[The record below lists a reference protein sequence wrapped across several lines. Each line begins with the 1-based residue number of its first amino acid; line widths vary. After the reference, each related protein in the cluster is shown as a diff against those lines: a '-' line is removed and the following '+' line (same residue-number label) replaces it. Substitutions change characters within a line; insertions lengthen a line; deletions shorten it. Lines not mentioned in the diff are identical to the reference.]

1 MAQKW
6 KNAWVWIL
14 LFCLVTSASVA
25 AYTLYY
31 PKDRYKA
38 EYTLLA
44 APANEGV
51 APLEASRMLVRD
63 MAALMQSERFY
74 TLRLNEMEDHSVAV
88 RGEDGTHLVHVEAT
102 TAQADTA
109 QLLAN
114 TAGEELLALLKSE
127 GLVTACSEISRAALP
142 SAPMETHILQKA
154 FLSFLLAFTAGSLCV
169 FLFGSDRK
177 PLYACEYAQSGIPF
191 PLLGAIADER
201 ADGKRFFKKKKKN
214 RDFGMLYEYM
224 KRLVSDNVRTAVLGL
239 RIAERGKASH
249 SVVLTSIGE
258 DEGKTMLA
266 ALLSCE
272 LAWQGFRTL
281 LIDLE
286 GGDKLNQ
293 MLAARGRADLIDYL
307 SGEAELHETVIR
319 TSLPNLSFIDYQHQ
333 TTQEVSH
340 VAATGDFVDFLQNAS
355 KHYDFILLNAEA
367 LNSGS
372 SAAMLGAISGATLLI
387 ASDGRYS
394 ADEVNA
400 FSGSLST
407 MVNRLCGIVLTRVS
421 RHCAK
426 TPLHFSRIRI
436 DDANCT

>member
-31 PKDRYKA
+31 KKAHYKA
-38 EYTLLA
+38 AYTLLA
-44 APANEGV
+44 VPANEGT
-51 APLEASRMLVRD
+51 APLEASRMLIRD

-74 TLRLNEMEDHSVAV
+74 TLRLNEKEDHSVTV
-88 RGEDGTHLVHVEAT
+88 RGEDGTHLVHVEAL

-127 GLVTACSEISRAALP
+127 GLVTECSEISRAQLP
-142 SAPMETHILQKA
+142 TAPMATNLWKNVL
-154 FLSFLLAFTAGSLCV
+154 FSFLLAFMAGSLCV

-177 PLYACEYAQSGIPF
+177 PLYAREYAQSGIPF

-201 ADGKRFFKKKKKN
+201 ADGKRFFKKGKKS
-214 RDFGMLYEYM
+214 RDFGMLYAYV

-239 RIAERGKASH
+239 RTAERGKAAH

-258 DEGKTMLA
+258 DDGKTMLA

-281 LIDLE
+281 LIDME

-293 MLAARGRADLIDYL
+293 MLAAHGRADLIDYL

-319 TSLPNLSFIDYQHQ
+319 TSLPNLSFIDYQHP
-333 TTQEVSH
+333 TTQEVPQ
-340 VAATGDFVDFLQNAS
+340 VAATGDFVDFLQSAS
-355 KHYDFILLNAEA
+355 KHYDFVLLNAEA
-367 LNSGS
+367 LSSGS
-372 SAAMLGAISGATLLI
+372 SAAMLGAISGSTLLI

-400 FSGSLST
+400 FAGSLST

-421 RHCAK
+421 KHGAQ

-436 DDANCT
+436 DAVNCT